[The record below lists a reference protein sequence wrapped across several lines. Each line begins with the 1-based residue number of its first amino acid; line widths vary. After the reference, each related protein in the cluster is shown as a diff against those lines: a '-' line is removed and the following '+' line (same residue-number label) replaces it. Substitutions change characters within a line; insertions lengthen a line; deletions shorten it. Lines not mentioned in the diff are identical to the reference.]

1 MATNDEAT
9 TQDSWNAGLYDNKF
23 SFIWEYGS
31 SLIDLL
37 DPKPGEYVLDIGC
50 GTGHLTH
57 AIAERGARV
66 IGNDFSAAMI
76 EQARANYPDLRFE
89 VADASDFELD
99 EPVDAI
105 FSNAVFHWVRD
116 QEGAAAC
123 ILRALKPGGR
133 FVAEFGGKGNVGQI
147 IAATISAMHDAGYA
161 NAAERTPWYYPSIAQ
176 HATLLERHG
185 LETIS
190 AILFDRPTLLDG
202 GEAGLSS
209 LARDVR
215 RFILREHPPENAAT
229 DRRRCRAAPAPRALP
244 RRLMVRRLPPAAD
257 RRHPAVGCRR
267 LAEQPAALI
276 RRAPAHILR
285 GDAPA
290 GRRWSPRCRH
300 PAARSASMAPSVA
313 GRGFLTLCQVVSQ
326 NSQ

>member
-1 MATNDEAT
+1 VRKNVILTTGSGTLWGGNTICDVRDKDDAGELMATNDEAT

-50 GTGHLTH
+50 GTGHLTR

-89 VADASDFELD
+89 VADASNFELD

-190 AILFDRPTLLDG
+190 AVLFDRPTLLDG
-202 GEAGLSS
+202 GKAGLSLWLEMFGDS
-209 LARDVR
+209 FFAN
-215 RFILREHPPENAAT
+215 IPPET
-229 DRRRCRAAPAPRALP
+229 RRQIVADIEQRLHPALFRDGSWYADY
-244 RRLMVRRLPPAAD
+244 RRLRIVA
-257 RRHPAVGCRR
+257 
-267 LAEQPAALI
+267 I
-276 RRAPAHILR
+276 RPL
-285 GDAPA
+285 GVDD
-290 GRRWSPRCRH
+290 
-300 PAARSASMAPSVA
+300 
-313 GRGFLTLCQVVSQ
+313 
-326 NSQ
+326 